1 MLPVTMKLLHGDC
14 LDLLIGIPDHSV
26 DLIISDMPFGSTNA
40 RWDTPVDLGRLW
52 PQYRRICNGPVLLFA
67 QTPFDKVLGMS
78 NIKELRYEWIWEKS
92 NATGHLNCK
101 KAPMKAHE
109 NILVF
114 YSKQPKYFPV
124 KTSGHVRKTAVRLKM
139 DITTL
144 YGKQR
149 GGHKYDSTE
158 RYPRDV
164 LRFPSDKQRS
174 KLHPT
179 QKPIA
184 LMEYL
189 VRTYSSAGDVVM
201 DSFMGSGTTG
211 LAAKNLGRGFV
222 GIEKEKNFFDVAVKR
237 LGEQTPA

>member
-1 MLPVTMKLLHGDC
+1 MPSKLLYGDC
-14 LDLLIGIPDHSV
+14 LDLLPSIQDKSV
-26 DLIISDMPFGSTNA
+26 DLIISDMPFGTTNA
-40 RWDTPVDLGRLW
+40 RWDTPIDLGRLW
-52 PQYRRICNGPVLLFA
+52 PQYRRVCRGPVILFA
-67 QTPFDKVLGMS
+67 QTPFDKVLGVS

-114 YSKQPKYFPV
+114 YAKQPRYFPI
-124 KTSGHVRKTAVRLKM
+124 KTSGHIRKTTVRNNM
-139 DITTL
+139 DATTL

-149 GGHKYDSTE
+149 GGHSYDSTE

-189 VRTYSSAGDVVM
+189 IKTYSADGDIIM
-201 DSFMGSGTTG
+201 DTFMGSGTTG
-211 LAAKNLGRGFV
+211 LAAKNLARGFI
-222 GIEKEKNFFDVAVKR
+222 GMEKEQNFFDIAVKR
-237 LGEQTPA
+237 LEWNTPA